1 VVLLGA
7 GGRSRRLPSSEELTL
22 TFSVAAMKAPRS
34 SGPMLDHAPENYQ
47 MSHAEYASKPLP
59 VFMKLAVMLRN
70 IPAMQFVFAKF
81 AALLRS
87 GKASGK
93 SIISKFLAEAPNV
106 NRNTVDHVAILKSS
120 RDLTI
125 ATKSNDD
132 QPGREKLIRRRWA
145 ETGIKMWNP
154 DVHGAGHAALNIQG
168 RAELL
173 PVKPG
178 ETLPGYDTL
187 EFKMVR
193 SYVNGHALNH
203 IVCEGVVVDPPKRR
217 K

>member
-1 VVLLGA
+1 M
-7 GGRSRRLPSSEELTL
+7 RIFT
-22 TFSVAAMKAPRS
+22 
-34 SGPMLDHAPENYQ
+34 
-47 MSHAEYASKPLP
+47 
-59 VFMKLAVMLRN
+59 KLAVMLRN

-87 GKASGK
+87 DKGNGESL
-93 SIISKFLAEAPNV
+93 ISKFLGEAPGV
-106 NRNTVDHVAILKSS
+106 TGNTVDQHVATLKSS
-120 RDLTI
+120 GDF
-125 ATKSNDD
+125 AVAGPKSND
-132 QPGREKLIRRRWA
+132 QSEREKLIRRRWT

-168 RAELL
+168 RVELL

-178 ETLPGYDTL
+178 ETLPGYDKL

-193 SYVNGHALNH
+193 SNVNGQAVDR

-217 K
+217 KYPSRRGARYRPCGGVMARVVGEPLRFKGTTGPLGGAGGEQ